1 MCNLGNSYIPKLKTT
16 SALLEMTKSS
26 SNPLME
32 EAQRKDKKKTTA
44 YNMIFPQKYL
54 VIFQ

>member
-1 MCNLGNSYIPKLKTT
+1 MCNLGNSYTPKLKTR

-32 EAQRKDKKKTTA
+32 EAQRKDKKRRLH
-44 YNMIFPQKYL
+44 I
-54 VIFQ
+54 I